1 MKAYLLSVLLVGLAL
16 GGMGLGTFAWF
27 TDQEIVEANAI
38 QTGNA
43 DLSVKI
49 AKDYFGVHESTL
61 KVTNLVP
68 STNTWTTM
76 GYIHLLNEGT
86 VPLKWKG
93 YFVKTGGDLVT
104 DGKLQFRISKVS
116 LLNSM
121 SESDVA
127 ADVEISDAGTES
139 LFPSGVYTWA
149 QLSNADTTLLTS
161 DNFGGTMGSID
172 NPLFTRILKVE
183 VKLDEN
189 AGNVYANKGAE
200 FKVIFDAT
208 QTDNPGWAQTSP
220 AV

>member
-1 MKAYLLSVLLVGLAL
+1 MKAYLVSILLVGLAL

-49 AKDYFGVHESTL
+49 TRDYFGTHESTL
-61 KVTNLVP
+61 RVTDLVP
-68 STNTWTTM
+68 STNSWTDM

-104 DGKLQFRISKVS
+104 DDKLLFRITKVS
-116 LLNSM
+116 LLNGM
-121 SESDVA
+121 
-127 ADVEISDAGTES
+127 SDAGAAVDGKVPDAGS
-139 LFPSGVYTWA
+139 KGLFPSNVYTWA

-161 DNFGGTMGSID
+161 DNFGGKMGDVD

-189 AGNVYANKGAE
+189 AGNAYANKGAE
-200 FKVIFDAT
+200 FKVVFDAT
-208 QTDNPGWAQTSP
+208 QTDNPGWSQTSP
-220 AV
+220 Q